1 MTISFPWLDAEEN
14 STKNSKVVL
23 IKKIIGFFLQKDLA
37 PSPPVS
43 SSWKV
48 FVFSA
53 PGVWFHTAI
62 RFRSAHFYFSLVPTL
77 KMQRYLQQQQSA
89 LTPDKSA
96 NCSTAKHALKLG
108 ATTESPNKVLLKQT
122 IVDLSE
128 KHVWAAGQM
137 FHTVK
142 QWQTVPQKSDWEKVW
157 DWEDIVKVV
166 QVKYPIFHQ

>member
-1 MTISFPWLDAEEN
+1 MQLGSDFALEQQLSDSDQHTF
-14 STKNSKVVL
+14 T
-23 IKKIIGFFLQKDLA
+23 F
-37 PSPPVS
+37 SP
-43 SSWKV
+43 
-48 FVFSA
+48 
-53 PGVWFHTAI
+53 
-62 RFRSAHFYFSLVPTL
+62 LLTL

-108 ATTESPNKVLLKQT
+108 ATTKSPNKVLLKQT

-142 QWQTVPQKSDWEKVW
+142 Q
-157 DWEDIVKVV
+157 
-166 QVKYPIFHQ
+166 